1 MSKNIQ
7 TKKELLWQFI
17 KFGIVGVLNTVIYL
31 AIYYLFTWINPELY
45 LVGSFVAWV
54 ISVLNAFYFGNR
66 VVFTQENNSKKAM
79 FKRLLKSY
87 IAYGITQL
95 LNMLFLWIEV
105 DIFQISELIAPLIN
119 LLITI
124 PLNFIINKFWT
135 FKS

>member
-1 MSKNIQ
+1 MSKKIQ